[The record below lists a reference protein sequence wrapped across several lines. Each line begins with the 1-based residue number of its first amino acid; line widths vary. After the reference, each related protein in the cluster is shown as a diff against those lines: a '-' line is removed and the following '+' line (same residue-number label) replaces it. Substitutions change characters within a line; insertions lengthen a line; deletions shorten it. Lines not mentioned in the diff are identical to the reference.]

1 VPTSNVGLGA
11 WDVAAQGMETKVEEQ
26 TTVVDTAKLALAV
39 LIIVAGLVGYYYFA
53 DASAL
58 LRALGVLVAVAAAV
72 GVAYTS
78 AQGQTIW
85 KFIQGSRVEL
95 RKVVWPTREE
105 TIQTTL
111 VVLLFALIGGVFFWL
126 LDLFLL
132 YVTSRITGQG
142 GL

>member
-1 VPTSNVGLGA
+1 LGA
-11 WDVAAQGMETKVEEQ
+11 LDVATQGMETKVEEQ
-26 TTVVDTAKLALAV
+26 TTIVDTAKLALAV

-53 DASAL
+53 EASAL
-58 LRALGVLVAVAAAV
+58 LRAVGVLVAVAAAV